1 MNTNLIFDAVQ
12 LVQHEISP
20 DTGIHL
26 DDEQL
31 DVLPAASLLL
41 SYNLSSLR
49 QKHLLAI
56 YIVITFASHRHSE
69 TNASSSEALIRK
81 ILDGDYL
88 YSLYIEL
95 CLRFEEHDF
104 FIHLA
109 PIVKQMQIDRFNG
122 YYNNHLLLNGLEAF
136 LELKCSD
143 GKISNVI

>member
-41 SYNLSSLR
+41 EYNLSSLR

-69 TNASSSEALIRK
+69 TNYASKEELIRK

-95 CLRFEEHDF
+95 CLRFEEHDL

-109 PIVKQMQIDRFNG
+109 PLVKQLQIDSFNG
-122 YYNNHLLLNGLEAF
+122 NSNNRLLLHGLESF
-136 LELKCSD
+136 LELKCSN
-143 GKISNVI
+143 GKISNAI